1 MGYLYRYMAF
11 TYDLTSFQTY
21 KIVKPKELNVLYY
34 TYHTLDC
41 KEAIERIFESKE
53 ISFDPV
59 IMNEK
64 LLKLLRKK
72 TYEKEVSLESNLVT
86 KDCYTFNIKY
96 KGSVVG
102 EVKLDNVN
110 ENNCNL
116 SITIKGKRLNNDEMI
131 IVVTNKAMDYAKVS
145 LSIATLQVELF
156 NSTDNDIRLYKKMGF
171 IYTYEKENSSI
182 LVKRI

>member
-11 TYDLTSFQTY
+11 TYDLTSIQTY

-59 IMNEK
+59 IMNDK

-72 TYEKEVSLESNLVT
+72 TYEKEVSLESNFVT
-86 KDCYTFNIKY
+86 QDCSTSNIQYT
-96 KGSVVG
+96 GSLLGHV
-102 EVKLDNVN
+102 
-110 ENNCNL
+110 
-116 SITIKGKRLNNDEMI
+116 
-131 IVVTNKAMDYAKVS
+131 
-145 LSIATLQVELF
+145 
-156 NSTDNDIRLYKKMGF
+156 
-171 IYTYEKENSSI
+171 
-182 LVKRI
+182 